1 MNATGYA
8 VGGSTSYSGGGADST
23 SESYWPLSRCKKA
36 YLDYLG
42 NKTEEINEQKEAR
55 RYYHGCQWTNEQL
68 KVLKKR
74 RQPPSTKN
82 RIARKIDGTIGLI
95 ERLRQDP
102 KAYPRT
108 PKQEQ
113 GAELATAVLRYV
125 LDEQEWKAKSPECA
139 RDGAVDGI
147 GGIEIEIEEGDH
159 GDPEVGFDI
168 VEPDSFFYDP
178 RSYRADFSDAGY
190 NGVGKWL
197 DEDAAVE
204 LAEQMGAEPE
214 KIAQL

>member
-8 VGGSTSYSGGGADST
+8 VGGAAAVSGGAPDTKTG
-23 SESYWPLSRCKKA
+23 YWPLSKCKKA
-36 YLDYLG
+36 YLDYLT
-42 NKTEEINEQKEAR
+42 NKTEEINEQKDAR
-55 RYYHGCQWTNEQL
+55 RYYHGAQWTEDQL

-102 KAYPRT
+102 KAFPRT
-108 PKQEQ
+108 PQQEQ

-147 GGIEIEIEEGDH
+147 GGIELEIEEGDH
-159 GDPEVGFDI
+159 V
-168 VEPDSFFYDP
+168 
-178 RSYRADFSDAGY
+178 DA
-190 NGVGKWL
+190 NRVR
-197 DEDAAVE
+197 
-204 LAEQMGAEPE
+204 
-214 KIAQL
+214 

>member
-1 MNATGYA
+1 LAA
-8 VGGSTSYSGGGADST
+8 VQVQEGV
-23 SESYWPLSRCKKA
+23 SR
-36 YLDYLG
+36 LPH
-42 NKTEEINEQKEAR
+42 NKTEEINEQKDAR
-55 RYYHGCQWTNEQL
+55 RYYHGAQWTEDQL

-102 KAYPRT
+102 KAFPRT

-147 GGIEIEIEEGDH
+147 GGL
-159 GDPEVGFDI
+159 
-168 VEPDSFFYDP
+168 
-178 RSYRADFSDAGY
+178 RS
-190 NGVGKWL
+190 
-197 DEDAAVE
+197 
-204 LAEQMGAEPE
+204 
-214 KIAQL
+214 